1 MGLELNHVVIVKI
14 QSWIKC
20 RFSNTLL
27 RCEVIGESLLQVHDE
42 ALEFIEEFAVQGF
55 GEEITDHLLSGEVFN
70 G

>member
-1 MGLELNHVVIVKI
+1 
-14 QSWIKC
+14 
-20 RFSNTLL
+20 
-27 RCEVIGESLLQVHDE
+27 VIGESLLQVHDE